1 MMKRASIE
9 ERQAVEQA
17 YENGSQIQYR
27 LNNSDPW
34 KDVDWPTFNWY
45 LYDYRVKP
53 EQYVKVY
60 KCLDIVLYL

>member
-1 MMKRASIE
+1 MINKKASIE
-9 ERQAVEQA
+9 ERQTVEQA

-34 KDVDWPTFNWY
+34 KDADWPTFNWS

-53 EQYVKVY
+53 EE
-60 KCLDIVLYL
+60 